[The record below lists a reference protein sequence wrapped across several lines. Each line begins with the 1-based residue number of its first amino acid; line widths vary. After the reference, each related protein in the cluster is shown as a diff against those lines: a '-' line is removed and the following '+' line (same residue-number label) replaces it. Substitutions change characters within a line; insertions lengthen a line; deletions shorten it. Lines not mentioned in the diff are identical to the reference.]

1 MRNHLAGAIVLGL
14 GLLAGCSSESQ
25 TNGQATVSAA
35 RAPGAQLPALATIRA
50 SAKSFASLPDRG
62 ELLSYDNM
70 LNVKRRG
77 AFTDYPVSIS
87 EAHAL
92 NAMAT
97 GEMVVNTPNG
107 ELVRLKYDHYEEYPD
122 GNWSW
127 IGRDANGRSAVI
139 TFGEEAVF
147 GSIPQ
152 SDGQALRLTMENG
165 HAWLVSTNR
174 NKLSKVPTNGRPEVL
189 VPPTAAMIASGLVSG
204 SAAKLTAQAE
214 AQASPAGNIDIV
226 IGYSQGL
233 VDKYGSSGVGTLLN
247 SIVALTN
254 TAYGNSGV
262 TMRLRPVKY
271 VLVNYPD
278 NSDNGAALEKLSGYN
293 ASGPIEVDPAFKPLR
308 DAREEFGGDL
318 VSFVRRFEAPD
329 NNGCG
334 IAWMIGAHV
343 AGDPAPGITTAD
355 APFAYSVV
363 SYGDDLNGGQSFY
376 CIDESLAH
384 ETGHN
389 FGQAHDKDNS
399 KASDGRQIYGVHDYS
414 FGYREA
420 TSNGFH
426 TIMAYPLADAGSVQ
440 GVIDYFANPT
450 VKYQTK
456 PTGVADQSDNVR
468 SMNQT
473 MPIVAQFRATKV
485 PITTD
490 LLDFYAVKKM
500 GTTRTEVHAMT
511 ASSNFKSFSL
521 HLSTALAKSGTD
533 GQWVFRFAD
542 YNGDGKS
549 DLFAINK
556 VGASGKTE
564 VHVLD
569 GSKNFSTFLTHRATL
584 LQATGRDNRW
594 EFLLGDYNR
603 DGKLDLYA
611 IDKMGA
617 SGKTEVHVLSGA
629 TNFTT
634 FLAHIATSQP
644 QAGTDYRWH
653 FKLGDF
659 DGDKVLDL
667 YAIDKNGP
675 LGKVELEIWSGADRF
690 GLRYFEQP
698 IALPLAASSGSTN
711 NWEYEVGDFNRDG
724 TLDLYA
730 IAKVGSSGRTE
741 VHVISGVGDY
751 STFLTHLATGLG
763 TTGTD
768 ASWDFGFVPVAQPS
782 S

>member
-70 LNVKRRG
+70 LSVKRRG

-87 EAHAL
+87 EEHAL
-92 NAMAT
+92 NAMAS
-97 GEMVVNTPNG
+97 GEMVVNTPDG
-107 ELVRLKYDHYEEYPD
+107 GLVRLKYDRYEEYPD

-127 IGRDANGRSAVI
+127 IGRDENGRSAVI
-139 TFGEEAVF
+139 TFGDQAVF
-147 GSIPQ
+147 GTIPQ
-152 SDGQALRLTMENG
+152 SNGQALRLSTLNG
-165 HAWLVSTNR
+165 HAWVVSTDST
-174 NKLSKVPTNGRPEVL
+174 KLSKVPTNGRPEVL
-189 VPPTAAMIASGLVSG
+189 VPPTAAMVASGLVSG
-204 SAAKLTAQAE
+204 SGVSKLTAQAE
-214 AQASPAGNIDIV
+214 AQAGPTGNIDIV

-233 VDKYGSSGVGTLLN
+233 IDKYGSSGVGTLLN

-254 TAYGNSGV
+254 TAYSNSGIA
-262 TMRLRPVKY
+262 MRLRPVKY
-271 VLVNYPD
+271 LLVNYPD
-278 NSDNGAALEKLSGYN
+278 NSDNGTTLEKLSGYN

-308 DAREEFGGDL
+308 DAREEFGGDI

-389 FGQAHDKDNS
+389 LGQAHDKDNS
-399 KASDGRQIYGVHDYS
+399 KASDGRLIYGVHDYS

-420 TSNGFH
+420 TANGFH

-440 GVIDYFANPT
+440 GVIDYFANPA
-450 VKYQTK
+450 VKYQAK
-456 PTGVADQSDNVR
+456 PTGVADQADNVR

-485 PITTD
+485 PITAD

-500 GTTRTEVHAMT
+500 GTTKTEVHALT
-511 ASSNFKSFSL
+511 AASNFKTFSL

-542 YNGDGKS
+542 YNGDSKY

-564 VHVLD
+564 VHILD
-569 GSKNFSTFLTHRATL
+569 GSKNFSTFLTHRSTL
-584 LQATGRDNRW
+584 LQTTGRDNRW

-611 IDKMGA
+611 IDRTGS
-617 SGKTEVHVLSGA
+617 SGKTEVHVLNGA

-634 FLAHIATSQP
+634 FLTHLATSLP
-644 QAGTDYRWH
+644 ASGTDYRWH
-653 FKLGDF
+653 FKLGDYN
-659 DGDKVLDL
+659 GDKVLDL
-667 YAIDKNGP
+667 YAINKNGAS
-675 LGKVELEIWSGADRF
+675 GKVEMQVLSGSANFRQTLF
-690 GLRYFEQP
+690 QKA
-698 IALPLAASSGSTN
+698 IPLAASSGSTN
-711 NWEYEVGDFNRDG
+711 NWEYELGDFNRDG

-730 IAKVGSSGRTE
+730 IAKVGSSGKTE
-741 VHVISGVGDY
+741 VHVLSGVSDFQ
-751 STFLTHLATGLG
+751 TFLTHLATALG
-763 TTGTD
+763 STGTD
-768 ASWDFGFVPVAQPS
+768 ASWDFGLVPVAQPS